1 MDIQKMMR
9 EAEKMQKEME
19 NIKAEI
25 NKTIF
30 TSTQGNVITVEM
42 FGSKVVK
49 DVKIEKE
56 ALEDVEM
63 LQDLVL
69 LAINSC
75 VKEIDEYTK
84 EKMGIFNQLGGL
96 V

>member
-19 NIKAEI
+19 DIKTEI

-30 TSTQGNVITVEM
+30 TSTQGSVVTVEM

-49 DVKIEKE
+49 DVKIEQE

-69 LAINSC
+69 LAINNC
-75 VKEIDEYTK
+75 GKEIDEYTR
-84 EKMGIFNQLGGL
+84 EKMGVFNQLGGL
-96 V
+96 I